1 MTVYII
7 LVILIFVSHGIVNK
21 LDMNDNTK
29 KKVFLI
35 FTGLLFIL
43 LASLRHESVGA
54 DTSDY
59 WLDYEVGRS
68 ATFKEVITNWGEN
81 KAYYWLN
88 GIFSRTGAPIQVW
101 FGFLGLAAVGPVFYL
116 IYKYSDNLL
125 FSVLL
130 YLIVGTYMFTLAGL
144 KQTVAMT
151 FLIFAFVQVVN
162 RKPLL
167 FLLFVAIATFFH
179 QTSIVFIIV
188 YPLAKIKSLQ
198 LQTVLYSAMTLLAFF
213 NAVPIL
219 QTVIDFLDNE
229 HYESYLNEDS
239 QYSLV
244 SFSIQLLMLL
254 VCLLYSKNSKTDKH
268 TQAVFFTIS
277 FLGIAMQA
285 YASSFASLFRLSVY
299 FNNGLII
306 LMPNSIKTEPNNNYR
321 RILEWAAMAVFISY
335 YVYSLSQGTNYKF
348 FWQ

>member
-59 WLDYEVGRS
+59 WLDYQLGRS
-68 ATFKEVITNWGEN
+68 ATFKEAFTDWGEN

-254 VCLLYSKNSKTDKH
+254 VCLLYSKN
-268 TQAVFFTIS
+268 F
-277 FLGIAMQA
+277 G
-285 YASSFASLFRLSVY
+285 R
-299 FNNGLII
+299 
-306 LMPNSIKTEPNNNYR
+306 ER
-321 RILEWAAMAVFISY
+321 
-335 YVYSLSQGTNYKF
+335 
-348 FWQ
+348 